1 MYVLGRA
8 SLSISA
14 AAGLL
19 AKISV
24 NTPSDVMIVVRS
36 STVPKKSLS
45 FWAEV
50 TSIVFPGERQEEKG
64 KIPVKESAGV
74 SMEERI
80 SKLFGKTEYEPFSD
94 ETVTEYVMI
103 FLFSLPLKRPMG
115 LCTGD

>member
-19 AKISV
+19 TKISV

-80 SKLFGKTEYEPFSD
+80 SKLFGKTAYEPLSD

-103 FLFSLPLKRPMG
+103 FLSSLPQKHPTDQ
-115 LCTGD
+115 CTGD

>member
-19 AKISV
+19 AKTSV
-24 NTPSDVMIVVRS
+24 NTPSEDMTVVRS

-45 FWAEV
+45 FWTEV
-50 TSIVFPGERQEEKG
+50 TSIVFPNEREEEKG

-103 FLFSLPLKRPMG
+103 FLFSLPLKRPTG

>member
-8 SLSISA
+8 SLSMRA

-19 AKISV
+19 AKTSL

-36 STVPKKSLS
+36 STVPKNSLS
-45 FWAEV
+45 FWTEV
-50 TSIVFPGERQEEKG
+50 TSIVFPNEKEEEKG

-80 SKLFGKTEYEPFSD
+80 SKLFGKTAYELFSD
-94 ETVTEYVMI
+94 ETVTEQVMI
-103 FLFSLPLKRPMG
+103 FLFSLPHKHPMG